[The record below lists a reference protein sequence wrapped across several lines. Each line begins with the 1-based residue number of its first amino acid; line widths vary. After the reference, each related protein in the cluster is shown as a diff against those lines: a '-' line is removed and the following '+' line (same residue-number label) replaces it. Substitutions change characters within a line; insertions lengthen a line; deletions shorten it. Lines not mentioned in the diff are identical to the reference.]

1 MNKLITTIATIALCS
16 FFSNVLTTPAEA
28 KSRKH
33 HRHHHHKVHHKVY
46 KRHTDPRH
54 GLASWY
60 GSKFHGRKTAT
71 GERYNMYAM
80 TAAHK
85 SLPLRSYVQV
95 TNLRNHRSVIVR
107 INDRGPYHGSR
118 VMDLSYAAAKEL
130 GMKSAG
136 TAPVEITPISELV
149 AVAQMQGRPG

>member
-33 HRHHHHKVHHKVY
+33 HRYPHHKVHHKSH
-46 KRHTDPRH
+46 KTAADFRH

-60 GSKFHGRKTAT
+60 GSKFHGRRTAT
-71 GERYNMYAM
+71 GERYDMHAM
-80 TAAHK
+80 TAAHRY
-85 SLPLRSYVQV
+85 LPLRSYVQV
-95 TNLRNHRSVIVR
+95 TNLRNHKTVIVR
-107 INDRGPYHGSR
+107 INDRGPYYGGR

-130 GMKSAG
+130 GMRGAG
-136 TAPVEITPISELV
+136 TAPVAITPINELAAMV
-149 AVAQMQGRPG
+149 YMQDQPG